1 MINLFL
7 PFALLFIFFS
17 SGQVSK
23 NKELVWSEEFNY
35 SGTPDPKKWSFEKG
49 YIRNDEL
56 QYYTDRPENVRVE
69 DGYLVIEAR
78 LDSLEVDGE
87 VHPVTS
93 SSIITKNKAE
103 WQYGRIEVRAKIP
116 SSLGTW
122 PAIWMLGKNIDQ
134 VGWPAAGEIDILEH
148 VGYEPEKIHV
158 NVHTKAYNHSIGT
171 GKGTTI
177 DFPRPYDDFH
187 VYAVDWSQEKID
199 FFVDDKKV
207 FTFENENKSKDEW
220 PFDQPFFLILN
231 LAIGGAWGGQQ
242 GVDLSSLPQK
252 YYIDYVR
259 VYQ

>member
-7 PFALLFIFFS
+7 PFALLFIFLS

>member
-7 PFALLFIFFS
+7 PFALLFLFIS
-17 SGQVSK
+17 SSQVSK

-35 SGTPDPKKWSFEKG
+35 SGTPDPTKWGFEKG

-56 QYYTDRPENVRVE
+56 QFYTDRPENVRVE
-69 DGYLVIEAR
+69 DGNLVIEAR
-78 LDSLEVDGE
+78 LDSLQVNGE

-93 SSIITKNKAE
+93 SSILTKNKAE
-103 WQYGRIEVRAKIP
+103 WQYARIEVRANIP

-134 VGWPAAGEIDILEH
+134 VSWPAAGEIDILEH
-148 VGYEPEKIHV
+148 VGYDPDKIHV

-171 GKGTTI
+171 GKGKTI
-177 DFPRPYDDFH
+177 DFPRPYDSFH
-187 VYAVDWSQEKID
+187 VYAIDWSQEKID

-207 FTFENENKSKDEW
+207 FTFENEKKSKDEW

-242 GVDLSSLPQK
+242 GVDLSALPQK

>member
-7 PFALLFIFFS
+7 PFALLFLFLS

-23 NKELVWSEEFNY
+23 NKKLVWSEEFNY
-35 SGTPDPKKWSFEKG
+35 SGTPDPKKWGFEKG
-49 YIRNDEL
+49 YVRNDEL

-78 LDSLEVDGE
+78 LDSLEVDGK

-93 SSIITKNKAE
+93 SSILTKNKAE

-122 PAIWMLGKNIDQ
+122 PAIWMLGTNIDQ

-148 VGYEPEKIHV
+148 VGYEPDKIHV

-171 GKGTTI
+171 GKGKSI
-177 DFPRPYDDFH
+177 DFPRPYDSFH
-187 VYAVDWSQEKID
+187 VYAVDWNQEKIE

-207 FTFENENKSKDEW
+207 FTFENEKKSKDEW

-242 GVDLSSLPQK
+242 GVDLSTLPQK
-252 YYIDYVR
+252 YYVDYVR